1 MASKKQRRIVADQI
15 ARGLNYFE
23 ELNLTVVVLIEGIPK
38 MYGSSSSLL
47 KAAIV
52 EQQFL
57 LNTKIAEL
65 RTEQA
70 ADKIVAIPTSDGD
83 EPMAH

>member
-1 MASKKQRRIVADQI
+1 MASKKQIRITADQI

-23 ELNLTVVVLIEGIPK
+23 ELNLVVVVLVEGIPT
-38 MYGSSSSLL
+38 MFGSSSPLL

-57 LNTKIAEL
+57 LNSKIAEL
-65 RTEQA
+65 LTEQA

-83 EPMAH
+83 EPLAH